1 MRPSQML
8 PACVIV
14 VSLALVLGLAGFSIA
29 MAAPFAEL
37 VGNSDGYGFGAPIVG
52 TIAAWPGPG
61 PSGTNF
67 DGRSAA
73 EQAATNGAQITD
85 VYSAIFPGSG
95 PNPSQTAS
103 VLFPFSG
110 QLNSGTLTI
119 AMGDFQSSTF
129 GAISANINGTNLPF
143 AFDDGFL
150 VTTVRAFPL
159 TPAQLDAAN
168 LAGQV
173 ALNFNH
179 TGSGDFIA
187 FDFFLLDGDLS
198 PVPEPATLLLLG
210 TTMAGLGAVRRWRR
224 RTQN

>member
-1 MRPSQML
+1 MRSSQML
-8 PACVIV
+8 PTCVVV
-14 VSLALVLGLAGFSIA
+14 VSLALVVGLAGFSVA
-29 MAAPFAEL
+29 MAAPFAAL
-37 VGNSDGYGFGAPIVG
+37 VGDSDGFGFGAPISG
-52 TIAAWPGPG
+52 TIAACPGLG

-73 EQAATNGAQITD
+73 ESAATNGAQITD
-85 VYSAIFPGSG
+85 VYSALFPGFG

-119 AMGDFQSSTF
+119 AMGDFQASTF

-143 AFDDGFL
+143 AFNDGFL
-150 VTTVRAFPL
+150 VTMVRAFAL
-159 TPAQLDAAN
+159 TPAELAAAN

-173 ALNFNH
+173 VLNFDH

-210 TTMAGLGAVRRWRR
+210 TTMAGLGAVTRWRR
-224 RTQN
+224 RAQN